1 MPITLFLGFLIW
13 YATILLSY
21 QKGCFFMEQLTILI
35 RVTGFLALTG
45 SFLYAVGDVL
55 LLASKVNLDDYPKL
69 KPFIKLLSDA
79 EKMIVISP
87 NRMIWGALLGV
98 FATPL
103 VIAGYWQVYHGLTGA
118 DPSLVLIDILLFG
131 CASVIGAFVHGAF
144 YYLGEYVHALNK
156 VDEQSQNIIA
166 DMIARH
172 RKVLIISY
180 APVMLMVVIA
190 SILFSVLVA
199 TQKTAFP
206 LWMVAVNPLTL
217 IIVWLTIKRIL
228 PKFVRDWTEGAGFN
242 IAFFVF
248 FVCST
253 YTLWNV

>member
-1 MPITLFLGFLIW
+1 MLRVTIP
-13 YATILLSY
+13 ILLIDERLLY
-21 QKGCFFMEQLTILI
+21 MQNLTFLLRITGLI
-35 RVTGFLALTG
+35 ALAG

-79 EKMIVISP
+79 EKMVVLPP

-103 VIAGYWQVYHGLTGA
+103 VLAGYWQIYHGLAGA
-118 DPSLVLIDILLFG
+118 NASLVLATVLLFG
-131 CASVIGAFVHGAF
+131 CASVIGAFVHGTF
-144 YYLGEYVHALNK
+144 YYLGEYVLALNK
-156 VDEQSQNIIA
+156 VDEQSQSVIA

-180 APVMLMVVIA
+180 APVMVMVVIA
-190 SILFSVLVA
+190 SILFSILVA

-206 LWMVAVNPLTL
+206 VWMAALNPLIL
-217 IIVWLTIKRIL
+217 IIAWLLLKRIL
-228 PKFVRDWTEGAGFN
+228 PQFIRDWTEGAGFN
-242 IAFFVF
+242 IAFMVF
-248 FVCST
+248 FACTTSA
-253 YTLWNV
+253 LWNV